1 MFHVWQSTQDTQGP
15 IDTARKT
22 LVPRLRT
29 TKRSTFKRIIN
40 QGVIMKTVIMSLVF
54 MALPA
59 WADNTLLVKNNCLAC
74 HNVNQTVVGPSFKDV
89 ANRYRGQADAADRLA
104 KKIRAGGAGV
114 WGTMPMP
121 AHLQI
126 PESDAKKLAVYI
138 LNIK

>member
-1 MFHVWQSTQDTQGP
+1 MWQSTQDTQGS
-15 IDTARKT
+15 THSTRKT
-22 LVPRLRT
+22 IVPRF
-29 TKRSTFKRIIN
+29 RSNNRQAFKRINN

-59 WADNTLLVKNNCLAC
+59 WADNALLVKNNCLAC

-114 WGTMPMP
+114 WGSMPMP
-121 AHLQI
+121 AHPQI
-126 PESDAKKLAVYI
+126 SESDAKKLAVYI

>member
-1 MFHVWQSTQDTQGP
+1 MWQSTQDTQGS
-15 IDTARKT
+15 IDPTRKT
-22 LVPRLRT
+22 LVPRF
-29 TKRSTFKRIIN
+29 RSNNRQAFKRINN

-104 KKIRAGGAGV
+104 RKIRLGGSGV
-114 WGTMPMP
+114 WGAMPMP
-121 AHLQI
+121 AHPQI
-126 PESDAKKLAVYI
+126 SESDAKKLALYI

>member
-1 MFHVWQSTQDTQGP
+1 MLPVWQSTQDTQRS

-22 LVPRLRT
+22 TVPRPRT
-29 TKRSTFKRIIN
+29 TERSTFKRIIN

-59 WADNTLLVKNNCLAC
+59 WADNALLVKNNCLAC
-74 HNVNQTVVGPSFKDV
+74 HNVNQTVVGPAFKDV
-89 ANRYRGQADAADRLA
+89 ANRYRGQADAVDRLA

-114 WGTMPMP
+114 WGAMPMP
-121 AHLQI
+121 AHPQI
-126 PESDAKKLAVYI
+126 AEADAKKLAVYI